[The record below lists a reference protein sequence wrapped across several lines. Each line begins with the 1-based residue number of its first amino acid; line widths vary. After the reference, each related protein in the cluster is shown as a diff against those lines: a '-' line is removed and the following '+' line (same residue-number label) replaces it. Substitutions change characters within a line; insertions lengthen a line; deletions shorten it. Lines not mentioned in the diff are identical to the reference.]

1 MEKNRDRI
9 SLQNSISP
17 KSNPEENSKTTS
29 GRNKSAD
36 ELYDRINDLRSKL
49 GLS

>member
-1 MEKNRDRI
+1 MLKQRDRV
-9 SLQNSISP
+9 SLQSSLSP
-17 KSNPEENSKTTS
+17 KSNPEENSKSTS

-36 ELYDRINDLRSKL
+36 ELYDRINDLRTKL